1 MPDHDLHLAS
11 SSARRRDI
19 LTTLGIRFSFAGVD
33 IDETPGPGEA
43 ARELVLR
50 LAGGKAQACKNKSL
64 PILGAD
70 TVVVLGERI
79 FGKPTSQDDALAMLA
94 ALSGRTHHVLTAVA
108 IRSGN
113 ELDTEM
119 SLTEVR
125 FRDIHRNEA
134 QSYWQS
140 GEPQGKAGSYAIQGL
155 GGIFVQSIK
164 GSYSGVVGLPVYE
177 TQALLGRAG
186 INVLCSM
193 E

>member
-1 MPDHDLHLAS
+1 MADLDLHLAS
-11 SSARRRDI
+11 SSARRREI
-19 LTTLGIRFSFAGVD
+19 LTVLGIRFSFAGVD
-33 IDETPGPGEA
+33 IDETAGPGEA
-43 ARELVLR
+43 AQDLVLR
-50 LAGGKAQACKNKSL
+50 LASSKAQACENDSL

-79 FGKPTSQDDALAMLA
+79 FGKPKSEEDALAMLA
-94 ALSGRTHHVLTAVA
+94 ALSGRTHCVLTAVA
-108 IRSGN
+108 IRNGSDLG
-113 ELDTEM
+113 TEM
-119 SLTEVR
+119 SATEVR
-125 FRDIHRNEA
+125 FRDIHRDEA

-177 TQALLGRAG
+177 TQALLGRVG
-186 INVLCSM
+186 INVLRSM